1 MPHKEEKAAGRNE
14 KGQHTFPYDKWIQKC
29 KRFLSWA
36 YKDVWE
42 EVKCN
47 IYHSPVWWKTYDGDC
62 LISRSQYGISLTGH
76 RFFQS
81 LASANSLPAIHLK
94 RFHKRFFKVSS
105 GYLQSSIHGK
115 SASWLPLRARKQ
127 AGKGRKIRKMSLH
140 SAPYTPAS
148 TEIWIRKES
157 RARFPFRLHI
167 FRIFISW
174 ALFFIPI

>member
-1 MPHKEEKAAGRNE
+1 MAHKEAKAAGRNE
-14 KGQHTFPYDKWIQKC
+14 KGQHTFPYDKLTQKC

-36 YKDVWE
+36 YRDVCK

-47 IYHSPVWWKTYDGDC
+47 IYHSLVWRQTVDGRC
-62 LISRSQYGISLTGH
+62 LISQSQYGISLKEH
-76 RFFQS
+76 RFFTIL
-81 LASANSLPAIHLK
+81 LADSLPAIHLK
-94 RFHKRFFKVSS
+94 RFHKRIFKVSS

-115 SASWLPLRARKQ
+115 SASWLPLRAAKQ

-174 ALFFIPI
+174 TLFFIPI

>member
-1 MPHKEEKAAGRNE
+1 MAHKEAKAAGRNE
-14 KGQHTFPYDKWIQKC
+14 KGQHTFPYDKLTQKC

-36 YKDVWE
+36 HKDVCK

-47 IYHSPVWWKTYDGDC
+47 IYHSLVCRQTVGRSLLDFTDSVWHLVDETQ
-62 LISRSQYGISLTGH
+62 ISTISL
-76 RFFQS
+76 
-81 LASANSLPAIHLK
+81 ADSLPAIHLK
-94 RFHKRFFKVSS
+94 RFHKRIFKVSS

-115 SASWLPLRARKQ
+115 SVPWLPLRAAKQ
-127 AGKGRKIRKMSLH
+127 AAKGRKIRKMSLH

-157 RARFPFRLHI
+157 RARLPFRLHI

-174 ALFFIPI
+174 TLLFIPI